1 MQALFLEK
9 YEVSQPFENPLENP
23 IGGQTVLLA
32 KGEVRDDSRKHSVCL
47 LRLLG
52 SGRANGAG
60 RKSNCANFLP
70 SLSASTTTIPYKR
83 EESRDDQANGSFWA
97 RRNRELCS
105 TRHALRINI
114 EANFYAVTARLER
127 QRKKRKRIAVSS
139 DLRRAILG
147 DIYTGDLFGGL

>member
-1 MQALFLEK
+1 LRILWKIQSADKLCSWQK
-9 YEVSQPFENPLENP
+9 
-23 IGGQTVLLA
+23 A
-32 KGEVRDDSRKHSVCL
+32 KRATIPETQRTCL

-60 RKSNCANFLP
+60 RKSNYANFLA
-70 SLSASTTTIPYKR
+70 SLSASTTAIAYKR
-83 EESRDDQANGSFWA
+83 EERRGDQANGSFWA

-105 TRHALRINI
+105 TQHALRINI
-114 EANFYAVTARLER
+114 EANFYAVAARFER
-127 QRKKRKRIAVSS
+127 QRKKKRQIAVSS

>member
-1 MQALFLEK
+1 MRILWKIQSADKLCSWQK
-9 YEVSQPFENPLENP
+9 
-23 IGGQTVLLA
+23 A
-32 KGEVRDDSRKHSVCL
+32 KRATIPETQRTCL

-70 SLSASTTTIPYKR
+70 SLSASTTTIPYRR
-83 EESRDDQANGSFWA
+83 EESRNDQANGSFWA
-97 RRNRELCS
+97 RRNPELCS
-105 TRHALRINI
+105 TQHALRINI
-114 EANFYAVTARLER
+114 EANFYAVTARFER
-127 QRKKRKRIAVSS
+127 QRKKERIAVSS

>member
-52 SGRANGAG
+52 S
-60 RKSNCANFLP
+60 
-70 SLSASTTTIPYKR
+70 
-83 EESRDDQANGSFWA
+83 DQANGSFWA

-105 TRHALRINI
+105 TQHALRINI

-147 DIYTGDLFGGL
+147 DIYTGDLFGRMWGAFAATRGTRHPIGKGFEPDAE

>member
-9 YEVSQPFENPLENP
+9 YEVSQPFENPLGNP

-52 SGRANGAG
+52 S
-60 RKSNCANFLP
+60 
-70 SLSASTTTIPYKR
+70 
-83 EESRDDQANGSFWA
+83 DQANGSFWA

-105 TRHALRINI
+105 TQHALRINI

-147 DIYTGDLFGGL
+147 DIHTGDLFGGL